1 MENDTVYTA
10 ERTEKILEIIR
21 SQNSV
26 SVKYLADYFN
36 VSGATIRTDLTKL
49 ENSGDIIRTHGG
61 AMLKTSLHHEQQINE
76 RFNADKK
83 IMIANRALEFI
94 HDGDTVLID
103 TGTTMLYLAQALARS
118 SFSKVRI
125 FTNDIEIV
133 RILEEKEDFE
143 IHLLGG
149 KIRNSFHYCYG
160 HQIIEELKKYN
171 FEKMFLATAAIS
183 TTHGLTVSNDE
194 LAQVKTAMIKS
205 SKNII
210 LLADS
215 SKINRID
222 FQTFADIGEV
232 DVLIMDSGITPSYEK
247 KLKEHISKI
256 ILAE

>member
-160 HQIIEELKKYN
+160 HQSIEELKKYN